1 MECDKREEI
10 EKMQEEAF
18 MEGYQYAIQI
28 LQESMGKR
36 KVNND
41 IEQRAIRN

>member
-1 MECDKREEI
+1 MECDKRKEI
-10 EKMQEEAF
+10 EKLQEEAF

-28 LQESMGKR
+28 LQESIGKR

-41 IEQRAIRN
+41 IERRAIRH